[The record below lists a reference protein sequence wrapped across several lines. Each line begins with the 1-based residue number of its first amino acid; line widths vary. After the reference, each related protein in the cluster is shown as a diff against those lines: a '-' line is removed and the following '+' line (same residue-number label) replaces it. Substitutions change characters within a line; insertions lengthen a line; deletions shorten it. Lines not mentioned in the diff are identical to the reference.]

1 MERRSDSAAGWG
13 PRVPSPCLKTVLDLL
28 VSGEIKIQTF
38 GPKTL
43 SAIHGRYLPHWN

>member
-13 PRVPSPCLKTVLDLL
+13 SRAPSPCLKTVLDLL
-28 VSGEIKIQTF
+28 HSCVIKIQTV